1 MFSLNKMI
9 LHTSPRVVK
18 VDRFNADVRIEG
30 VLVEE
35 NRTARKVG
43 HVKTLMKDFVFYIIR
58 SFLQSNNMPFHRNL
72 FLDSIFL
79 TSSVPRVRDWEEKYL
94 LTP

>member
-1 MFSLNKMI
+1 MFSFDNMI

-18 VDRFNADVRIEG
+18 VDRFDADVRVEG

-43 HVKTLMKDFVFYIIR
+43 HMKAFMKDFVFDIVR
-58 SFLQSNNMPFHRNL
+58 SFL
-72 FLDSIFL
+72 
-79 TSSVPRVRDWEEKYL
+79 
-94 LTP
+94 